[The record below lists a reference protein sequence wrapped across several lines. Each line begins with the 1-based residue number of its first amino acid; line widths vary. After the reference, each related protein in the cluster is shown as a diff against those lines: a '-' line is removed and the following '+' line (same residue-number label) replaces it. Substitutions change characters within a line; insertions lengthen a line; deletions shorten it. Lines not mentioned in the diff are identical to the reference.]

1 VALSAGITQLMYGEC
16 THNGVAGMRNGSSR
30 AVATLLTVANATATA
45 MMPGGVPF
53 RLLLL
58 LLLLI
63 LLLLLLVVVVVLLL
77 LLLLLL
83 LLCSSLLRPAPG
95 PGPAFTLIVGA
106 APALSPRV
114 FDWWSVCVQ
123 PCTPAQAATI
133 CSTKPLLAE
142 LRGC

>member
-1 VALSAGITQLMYGEC
+1 
-16 THNGVAGMRNGSSR
+16 
-30 AVATLLTVANATATA
+30 

-53 RLLLL
+53 RLLL